1 MRHVSIGRPRGF
13 ASSAIRVPEQIRFD
27 RLDHLVQPWTI
38 QLKCACCGMKTKRRC
53 SMCKVGIHDRC
64 FIQFHTT
71 WTVWFCA
78 CFFLVLNVMDMCF
91 ITVKLELLISNV
103 MYCYIWRP
111 NDWQYYLKAQHVTNM
126 LHIINVCPKEFVSL
140 NKIVFFW
147 IIWVVII
154 IVNVEKKPY
163 PFGTT
168 IPYMGLKYF
177 LFKINFSHKIIK
189 INYLICPCYTKNNI
203 ISLIVSKKKKKG
215 HQMGY
220 TFQL

>member
-13 ASSAIRVPEQIRFD
+13 ASSANRVPEQIRFD

-64 FIQFHTT
+64 FIQFHTP

-140 NKIVFFW
+140 NKIVLFLNNLGRDYHCECW
-147 IIWVVII
+147 
-154 IVNVEKKPY
+154 EKPLPIRDHDPIY
-163 PFGTT
+163 GIEIFS
-168 IPYMGLKYF
+168 F
-177 LFKINFSHKIIK
+177 QNQLF
-189 INYLICPCYTKNNI
+189 P
-203 ISLIVSKKKKKG
+203 
-215 HQMGY
+215 
-220 TFQL
+220 